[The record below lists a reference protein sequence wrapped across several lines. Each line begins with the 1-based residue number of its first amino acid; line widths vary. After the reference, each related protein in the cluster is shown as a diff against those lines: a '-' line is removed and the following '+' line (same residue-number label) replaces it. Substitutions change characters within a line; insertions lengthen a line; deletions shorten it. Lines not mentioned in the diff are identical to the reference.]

1 MQSKYILLSDH
12 TRFFCTRV
20 NEFSVYIIVLLI
32 LPSNILCQKLEKPY
46 KTISSPLLVF
56 YSVAADHLFIMQGP
70 YQKPP
75 PLKSFFFFSL
85 KKLSLGHETF
95 PFNFSN
101 TESWFY
107 QFLFWYK
114 WGVGISILLKSSLA
128 FDNCTY
134 SRCQVYIIFSDK
146 RINPCRILIYLNR
159 WMAMPL
165 CKIIACAIQHHHH
178 CHLLCAK
185 FPVTC

>member
-1 MQSKYILLSDH
+1 MHKGKWILCLHNCPVDSAFKYLVSE
-12 TRFFCTRV
+12 TRKAIQNNIKSSSC
-20 NEFSVYIIVLLI
+20 VLLCGCWSPI
-32 LPSNILCQKLEKPY
+32 YHARPISKATSTKKL
-46 KTISSPLLVF
+46 
-56 YSVAADHLFIMQGP
+56 
-70 YQKPP
+70 
-75 PLKSFFFFSL
+75 FFFSL